1 MRQDWIDKLEALQLK
16 INYIRQQ
23 SESGEI
29 SQEQVLEIVDDLIK
43 VFIEEIKALFCL
55 G

>member
-16 INYIRQQ
+16 IDLIKQQ
-23 SESGEI
+23 ALTEDVN
-29 SQEQVLEIVDDLIK
+29 QEQVLEVVDELIK

>member
-16 INYIRQQ
+16 IEYIKQQ
-23 SESGEI
+23 ALTDGIE
-29 SQEQVLEIVDDLIK
+29 QEQVLEVVDELIK
-43 VFIEEIKALFCL
+43 VFIEEIKALFCM